1 MGGGGVVVNNNT
13 MSGFFP
19 KMLKLNDFSKSI
31 FQDGFN
37 EALIRKQL
45 VFPITLLLQK
55 KKKNREN
62 SEIKPVMIVSNLW
75 YSKR

>member
-1 MGGGGVVVNNNT
+1 MGGGVVVNNNT

-55 KKKNREN
+55 KKKKKIE
-62 SEIKPVMIVSNLW
+62 KIVKLNPS
-75 YSKR
+75 